1 MKLFFIY
8 FFSIILIFSVESK
21 EKIKNSI
28 IAKVG
33 NQVITSVDLVN
44 EMTIIT
50 IINQLNVAEIDKIQ
64 LRNSALKNLIKYSI
78 KTNEINNFGI
88 TRYNIN
94 NLNDTLDRIKKGIN
108 LNEDQL
114 INLLNRNGIG
124 FQQFKDRFK
133 VNLLW
138 NSLIFQIYK
147 NQIEINPLELENNI
161 KRYLSKHN
169 KKIEYK
175 LSELEFVLN
184 EKSLDEVKDLIN
196 KTIEKEG
203 FKKAVKLYSISDSN
217 ITDGEIGWINYDS
230 LSSDISKE
238 LKKMTIGEIS
248 QPIKKENSYMLLK
261 LNDLKII
268 DNINK
273 EDLEEVNQL
282 KNRIINQKKE
292 EKLNLFS
299 RSHYTK
305 VENSILIEI
314 NE

>member
-8 FFSIILIFSVESK
+8 FFSIILIFSVEAK
-21 EKIKNSI
+21 ERIKNSI

-50 IINQLNVAEIDKIQ
+50 IINQINVEKVDKIQ
-64 LRNSALKNLIKYSI
+64 LRNSALTNLIKFSV

-88 TRYNIN
+88 KDYSKE
-94 NLNDTLDRIKKGIN
+94 NLNNTLENIKRSIN

-114 INLLNRNGIG
+114 IDLLGQNGIE

-138 NSLIFQIYK
+138 NSLIYQIYR
-147 NQIEINPLELENNI
+147 NQIEINPLELENDI
-161 KRYLSKHN
+161 KKYLSKQN
-169 KKIEYK
+169 KKIEYN

-184 EKSLDEVKDLIN
+184 EKSLDDVKNLID
-196 KTIEKEG
+196 KIIAKDG
-203 FKKAVKLYSISDSN
+203 FKKAVKLYSISNSK
-217 ITDGEIGWINYDS
+217 IADGEIGWISYDS
-230 LSSDISKE
+230 LSFDISKE
-238 LKKMTIGEIS
+238 LKKMTKGQIS
-248 QPIKKENSYMLLK
+248 QPIKKENSYLILK

-268 DNINK
+268 NNINK
-273 EDLEEVNQL
+273 ENLEEVNQL

-292 EKLNLFS
+292 QKLNLFS